1 MWKTNQNS
9 DSFDN
14 ITKIEEEE
22 YTYPWNNEQLNF
34 DIIIDI
40 TTNKEEIQD
49 LEIIIPDEN
58 FSDEEEKNNT
68 RNENESVINL
78 VKKNLDY
85 EGQTVKKNRDK

>member
-22 YTYPWNNEQLNF
+22 YTYPSNNEQLNF

>member
-34 DIIIDI
+34 DI